1 VSQQYPS
8 HEAASS
14 SAQEEA
20 LYFNTV
26 TLSRFMRANYG
37 DESVRVTRE
46 RIAAYTRGGHP
57 DIAEIWQR
65 VLAHLTGIELKEDQ
79 RRLLKPVKPRS

>member
-1 VSQQYPS
+1 MSHQQPSQN
-8 HEAASS
+8 AATT

-37 DESVRVTRE
+37 DEAIRVCRE
-46 RIAAYTRGGHP
+46 RIAAYLRGGHP

-65 VLAHLTGIELKEDQ
+65 VLAHLTGVETKEDHR
-79 RRLLKPVKPRS
+79 RRLKPLGHR

>member
-1 VSQQYPS
+1 MSQQQPS
-8 HEAASS
+8 QNAATT

-37 DESVRVTRE
+37 DEAIKVTRE

-65 VLAHLTGIELKEDQ
+65 VLAHLTGIELKEDHR
-79 RRLLKPVKPRS
+79 RRLKPLGQR

>member
-1 VSQQYPS
+1 MSQQQTSPQ
-8 HEAASS
+8 ATTT

-57 DIAEIWQR
+57 DIAEIWER
-65 VLAHLTGIELKEDQ
+65 VLAHLTGIEIKEDHR
-79 RRLLKPVKPRS
+79 RRLKPLGHR

>member
-1 VSQQYPS
+1 MSPN
-8 HEAASS
+8 AATT

-37 DESVRVTRE
+37 DEAVQVTRE
-46 RIAAYTRGGHP
+46 RIEAYTRGGHP

-65 VLAHLTGIELKEDQ
+65 VLAHITGIELKEDHR
-79 RRLLKPVKPRS
+79 RRLKPLGHR

>member
-1 VSQQYPS
+1 MSQQQTSPQATS
-8 HEAASS
+8 T

-37 DESVRVTRE
+37 DESVKVTRE
-46 RIAAYTRGGHP
+46 RIEAYTRGGHP

-65 VLAHLTGIELKEDQ
+65 VLAHLTGIELKEDHR
-79 RRLLKPVKPRS
+79 RRLKPLGHR